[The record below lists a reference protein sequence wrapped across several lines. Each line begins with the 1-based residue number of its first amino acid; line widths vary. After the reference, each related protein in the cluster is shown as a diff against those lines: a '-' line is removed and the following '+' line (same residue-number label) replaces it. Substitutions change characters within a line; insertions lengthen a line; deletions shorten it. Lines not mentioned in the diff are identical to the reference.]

1 MSKPSSH
8 AEDLYL
14 SSSTEEDSSAPP
26 PPPPKVDVID
36 KKKKS
41 KPPTS
46 TSSSK
51 RSKRSSHT
59 DSYLSS
65 STEEDLPA
73 PPPLPPKADAVEK
86 KKKSKPS
93 TSSAS
98 SSKRVRIAPVKPRHG
113 TAAELFGADSDDEG
127 LEANQPAG
135 EGKLLSYI
143 SRRLANGFAR
153 QTNPDKKGTHFVEV
167 KVYKCDDIEKVT
179 PVNRWRHAVVNIKN
193 RTDDNTEA
201 WRHLA
206 NFIHATRKEY
216 RTCAPSFVSNYY

>member
-73 PPPLPPKADAVEK
+73 PLPPKADAVEK

-153 QTNPDKKGTHFVEV
+153 QTNPDK
-167 KVYKCDDIEKVT
+167 
-179 PVNRWRHAVVNIKN
+179 R
-193 RTDDNTEA
+193 
-201 WRHLA
+201 
-206 NFIHATRKEY
+206 
-216 RTCAPSFVSNYY
+216 APTLLSGIT